1 MTDDGLN
8 RCYNRGCGKMYS
20 DEDNHEKACRFHP
33 GDPYFHDAYKGWSC
47 CQKKS
52 VDFTEFL
59 NIAGCTVSFHS
70 NVKPSEPEKPAK
82 GKPMPPGEVLT
93 VGSEKRMDKSPVQ
106 KEERP
111 SADLPMVSIKSSV
124 GSSLSSALSRYKAA
138 HESQDADEEVNSKP
152 PVCIN
157 KGCGQSQSSV
167 SDGNVCTHHPGFPIF
182 HEGMK
187 YWSCCQRKTSDFDQF
202 LKQKGCVKGEHKWA
216 SAKEAAKILQPCRY
230 DYFESGGWL
239 TVSFYAKN
247 AFPDE
252 THFWANQTVLK
263 AHIVYEFGQK
273 SVDYSWNL
281 FGVIDPQKSS
291 ATLLGTKI
299 ELKLKKATAVKWRTL
314 GRITAE
320 K

>member
-111 SADLPMVSIKSSV
+111 RCHFLVVASVFSIFSVISVLICPWCLLNHLLDHHSAVLCQGTRQHM
-124 GSSLSSALSRYKAA
+124 KAKM
-138 HESQDADEEVNSKP
+138 Q
-152 PVCIN
+152 
-157 KGCGQSQSSV
+157 
-167 SDGNVCTHHPGFPIF
+167 
-182 HEGMK
+182 M
-187 YWSCCQRKTSDFDQF
+187 RK
-202 LKQKGCVKGEHKWA
+202 
-216 SAKEAAKILQPCRY
+216 
-230 DYFESGGWL
+230 
-239 TVSFYAKN
+239 
-247 AFPDE
+247 
-252 THFWANQTVLK
+252 
-263 AHIVYEFGQK
+263 
-273 SVDYSWNL
+273 
-281 FGVIDPQKSS
+281 
-291 ATLLGTKI
+291 
-299 ELKLKKATAVKWRTL
+299 
-314 GRITAE
+314 
-320 K
+320 